1 MAKKLSIQEAMNRKA
16 NLALGIVE
24 YEIDLF
30 LENNYKSDFNM
41 LKYLKQLKYKRK
53 IVEIMRDEYLH
64 MLSEL
69 TSTEEDFVEAYNF
82 MTDAQKKKFIAF
94 VEKIRNACDEY
105 ITLNEKRWAAETES
119 KRVQNRIKRSAKK
132 RMAEI
137 EKQFKK

>member
-64 MLSEL
+64 ILSEL

-94 VEKIRNACDEY
+94 VEKIRNACD
-105 ITLNEKRWAAETES
+105 
-119 KRVQNRIKRSAKK
+119 
-132 RMAEI
+132 
-137 EKQFKK
+137 

>member
-1 MAKKLSIQEAMNRKA
+1 MEESK
-16 NLALGIVE
+16 
-24 YEIDLF
+24 
-30 LENNYKSDFNM
+30 
-41 LKYLKQLKYKRK
+41 KYLKQLKYKRK

-82 MTDAQKKKFIAF
+82 MTDAQKKRFIAF
-94 VEKIRNACDEY
+94 IEKIRNACDEY

>member
-30 LENNYKSDFNM
+30 LENNYKSDFNL

-64 MLSEL
+64 ILSEL

-105 ITLNEKRWAAETES
+105 IALNEKRWAAETDS
-119 KRVQNRIKRSAKK
+119 NRVQNRIRRSSKK